1 MYMYQHSR
9 LKTNRLGFFQKF
21 KNFDYILLFCIII
34 LGFISL
40 VTMYSTDGG
49 QVLFHTKSHFT
60 KLIVFTIMMLII
72 SFINIKYWFALGYL
86 SYLVVIGL
94 LVGTYLF
101 GITSSGSQRWINLYF
116 INLQPS
122 ELMKVFIILCL
133 AKYFHRMK
141 LENVNSIY
149 TILSSLIIIMLPMG
163 LVIVQPDLGTS
174 LLIGISGIAVLWFA
188 GVNHKYFIYTMLGFV
203 ISLPFIIAFLKPY
216 QKLRVLTFLNP
227 DRDPLGAGYQI
238 IQSKIAVGSGG
249 IFGKGFLKG
258 TQSYLEFLPEKHTD
272 FIFTLFSEEFGFV
285 GSAILL
291 IIYAIIIYRI
301 VAIGASCRSYF
312 AKIFCYS
319 FGAAI
324 FVFITINMSMVLG
337 LLPIVGSPLPIMS
350 YGGSSMLATMIG
362 FGIVMSARV
371 HNQQLIA

>member
-1 MYMYQHSR
+1 MYQHSR
-9 LKTNRLGFFQKF
+9 LNRNNESFFQKF
-21 KNFDYILLFCIII
+21 KNFDYILMFCILL
-34 LGFISL
+34 LGSISL

-49 QVLFHTKSHFT
+49 EILFHTKSHFI
-60 KLIVFTIMMLII
+60 KLVVFTLMMLII
-72 SFINIKYWFALGYL
+72 SFINIKFWFSVGYL
-86 SYLVVIGL
+86 AYLLTIGL
-94 LVGTYLF
+94 LFWTYFF
-101 GITSSGSQRWINLYF
+101 GIKASGSQRWIDLYF

-122 ELMKVFIILCL
+122 ELMKIFIILCL
-133 AKYFHRMK
+133 AKYFHRKK

-149 TILSSLIIIMLPMG
+149 AIFTSLVIILLPMG
-163 LVIVQPDLGTS
+163 LVIIQPDLGTS
-174 LLIGISGIAVLWFA
+174 VLIAISGIAVLWFA
-188 GVNHKYFIYTMLGFV
+188 GINHKYFIYTMIGFL
-203 ISLPFIIAFLKPY
+203 ISLPFIISFLKPY

-249 IFGKGFLKG
+249 LFGKGFLKG

-285 GSAILL
+285 GSAFLL
-291 IIYAIIIYRI
+291 LIYAIIIYRI
-301 VAIGASCRSYF
+301 VAIGANSRSYF

-324 FVFITINMSMVLG
+324 FVYITINMSMVLG

-371 HNQQLIA
+371 HSQQLIA